1 MSCRHV
7 VVVLFIANHRWPLNR
22 SPLRRFSPLRFPAC
36 TAPLKG
42 FADTQ
47 GLTKGLPAHTK
58 GLPRACWH
66 TRRAYQGL
74 ARYPWRYT
82 QRGSPN
88 AEGLPFIL
96 SGQVCAGGPD
106 SAADGAPC
114 LMKISINPYAH
125 PHRGHLALGHATP
138 HAEPTLAAFISKTAM
153 PPLLQKNCA
162 ARLHQLIASPNET
175 VLSIWCRSLLDAA
188 CHFFAALPKPSRVVS
203 TSRRSILSPAHV
215 TRLPA

>member
-74 ARYPWRYT
+74 AGT
-82 QRGSPN
+82 H
-88 AEGLPFIL
+88 EGLTKGL
-96 SGQVCAGGPD
+96 PD
-106 SAADGAPC
+106 THGDTLKGDRPTPKGFRLFYRVKFAQEAPTPRR
-114 LMKISINPYAH
+114 MAH
-125 PHRGHLALGHATP
+125 HA
-138 HAEPTLAAFISKTAM
+138 S
-153 PPLLQKNCA
+153 
-162 ARLHQLIASPNET
+162 
-175 VLSIWCRSLLDAA
+175 
-188 CHFFAALPKPSRVVS
+188 
-203 TSRRSILSPAHV
+203 
-215 TRLPA
+215 

>member
-96 SGQVCAGGPD
+96 SGQVCAEAPPRGGWRIMPHED
-106 SAADGAPC
+106 FNKSLRPPSSRPPRSRPRHAPRR
-114 LMKISINPYAH
+114 AH
-125 PHRGHLALGHATP
+125 PRCLYFKASHA
-138 HAEPTLAAFISKTAM
+138 AAPSKK
-153 PPLLQKNCA
+153 LRCA
-162 ARLHQLIASPNET
+162 P
-175 VLSIWCRSLLDAA
+175 
-188 CHFFAALPKPSRVVS
+188 
-203 TSRRSILSPAHV
+203 SPAN
-215 TRLPA
+215 